1 MNSYYHRRPLQQP
14 SPRRCAGFTLVELLV
29 VIAII
34 SVLVAL
40 LLPAV
45 QAAREAARRSK
56 CGNNVKQIGLAMQ
69 NYLSSHQT
77 FPIGGQWTLSGGYG
91 HSWWVRILP
100 YIEEES
106 TYGAFDQRSSVT
118 GWLGTNGNDNNRD
131 LLRGARFAFMKCP
144 SSTLEDFVLQ
154 NDPPSAPAFVMSPN
168 YTGIMG
174 ALDHPTTRD
183 KGPTPG
189 AYGKISFGGVLLMN
203 DALSNQP
210 YQTLAIGP
218 SAIKDGLSHTMV
230 IGEQSRWCVDS
241 MGVKRDC
248 RSDCGHGFPMGPGND
263 GWERAFNLTCV
274 VHPIGETYYEALG
287 VAGNCGPNRP
297 LQSAHGDGAQVLM
310 ADGSVH
316 YLTGSLDIQVL
327 YNLAN
332 RDDGKRIDYE
342 DF

>member
-1 MNSYYHRRPLQQP
+1 MRFSMAPKRRN
-14 SPRRCAGFTLVELLV
+14 RRGGRPPGGFTLVELLV

-34 SVLVAL
+34 GILVSL

-45 QAAREAARRSK
+45 QAAREAARRSN
-56 CGNNVKQIGLAMQ
+56 CSNNLKQIGLAML
-69 NYLSSHQT
+69 NYESAAKT
-77 FPIGGQWTLSGGYG
+77 FPIGGLSTLSGGYG

-106 TYGAFDQRSSVT
+106 TYQAFDQRSSVT

-131 LLRGARFAFMKCP
+131 VLREMRFPFMRCP
-144 SSTLEDFVLQ
+144 SSVLEDFVLQ
-154 NDPPSAPAFVMSPN
+154 NDPPSNPAMVMSAN
-168 YTGIMG
+168 YVGIMG

-189 AYGKISFGGVLLMN
+189 AYGKLSWGGVLLMN
-203 DALSNQP
+203 DPAASNVTQV
-210 YQTLAIGP
+210 LAVPI
-218 SAIKDGLSHTMV
+218 SAIKDGTSHTIV
-230 IGEQSRWCVDS
+230 VGEQSKWCVDS
-241 MGVKRDC
+241 YGNRRDC
-248 RSDCGHGFPMGPGND
+248 RSDCGHGFAMGPGND

-274 VHPIGETYYEALG
+274 IHPIGETYYDALG

-297 LQSAHGDGAQVLM
+297 LQSAHGDGAQLLM

-332 RDDGKRIDYE
+332 RDDGKRTNY